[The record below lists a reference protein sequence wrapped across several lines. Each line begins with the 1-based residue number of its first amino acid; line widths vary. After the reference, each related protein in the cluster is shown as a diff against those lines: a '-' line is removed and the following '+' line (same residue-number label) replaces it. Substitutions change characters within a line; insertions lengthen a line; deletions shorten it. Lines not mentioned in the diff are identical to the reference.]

1 MERAT
6 VATDVT
12 VVGGG
17 LSGVCAAIAAARL
30 GRRVALVQNRPVLGG
45 NSSSEIRV
53 WVCSATAHG
62 TQRYARETGIMG
74 ELFLENQYVNQE
86 GNPYLWDLV
95 VLEAVRREPNIELF
109 LNTDVHHLAM
119 SDAGTIASVTGWQM
133 GSEREL
139 TFSSPVFLDCTGDG
153 LIGYL
158 AGAEHRVGREARA
171 EHGESLAPEVADA
184 YVLGS
189 TILFYTKDAGRA
201 VPFVAPSFAI
211 DVARTSIPEKRII
224 RSGDNGCAYWWIEW
238 GGELDTIHDNETIR
252 DELWGVIYG
261 IWDYIKNSGKFPDAA
276 TMTLEWVG
284 SIPGKRESRRLLG
297 DHVLT
302 QNDVLDQV
310 RFDDTVAFGG
320 WSIDMHPPQ
329 GVYAYETAS
338 SHTFSDGVYEI
349 PYRSLYSRNVGNLL
363 FAGRNLSATHVAFA
377 STRVMATC
385 AVIGEAAGTAAAL
398 CSGLGVAPRA
408 LYEHHRHDLV
418 QTLLRQD
425 ASVLGVANDD
435 PTDLA
440 RRARVRASSHL
451 PAVRLEPGGEGAA
464 NANAATLS
472 SDVATLEHDIGI
484 TLPVQRRLDTLSLL
498 VAADRDATL
507 KVSVFDVAKPQN
519 FVPNALLASASVPVA
534 AGPERWVEVP
544 LVVELEAPSFVF
556 VVVHAAD
563 GVTLRR
569 SAEPLSGVLAYAR
582 HLAVTSGDV
591 NEGHNDQPLRQW
603 NPKPLHRTPVCL
615 RTTPDERT
623 FAPESVVNGLLRPY
637 GAPNLWLSERRE
649 VDPEPWLTLSW
660 DAPQR
665 LRRVAI
671 TFNDDVHED
680 LINLHH
686 HRTPFRVIPELVKD
700 YRLDARIEG
709 AWREFASVV
718 GNRVRRRVHDVE
730 LDGVTDL
737 RLRVLATNGSAH
749 AEVVEVR
756 AYAERWG

>member
-1 MERAT
+1 MQRASI
-6 VATDVT
+6 ATDVT

-74 ELFLENQYVNQE
+74 ELFVENQFVNQE

-119 SDAGTIASVTGWQM
+119 ADAGTIASVTGWQM

-139 TFSSPVFLDCTGDG
+139 TFTSPVFLDCTGDG
-153 LIGYL
+153 LVGYL
-158 AGAEHRVGREARA
+158 AGAEYRVGREARA
-171 EHGESLAPEVADA
+171 EYDESLAPDVADTN
-184 YVLGS
+184 VLGS
-189 TILFYTKDAGRA
+189 TILFYTKDAGRP

-252 DELWGVIYG
+252 NELWGVIYG
-261 IWDYIKNSGKFPDAA
+261 IWDYIKNSGTFPDAD

-284 SIPGKRESRRLLG
+284 SIPGKRESRRLMG

-302 QNDVLDQV
+302 QHDVLDQV
-310 RFDDTVAFGG
+310 RFEDTVAFGG
-320 WSIDMHPPQ
+320 WSIDIHPPQ
-329 GVYAYETAS
+329 GVYAYQTAS
-338 SHTFSDGVYEI
+338 SHTFADGVYEI
-349 PYRSLYSRNVGNLL
+349 PYRSLYSRNVDNLL

-385 AVIGEAAGTAAAL
+385 ATLGEAAGTAAAM
-398 CSGLGVAPRA
+398 CVALGVTPRG
-408 LYEHHRHDLV
+408 LYEGHRHDLV

-435 PTDLA
+435 PADLA
-440 RRARVRASSHL
+440 RHATVSASSHL
-451 PAVRLEPGGEGAA
+451 ASVVVAPGGDAWPL
-464 NANAATLS
+464 TC
-472 SDVATLEHDIGI
+472 DVGI
-484 TLPVQRRLDTLSLL
+484 TLPVQRRLDTLSLR
-498 VAADRDATL
+498 VATERDATL
-507 KVSVFDVAKPQN
+507 TVEVFDVTKPQN
-519 FVPNALLASASVPVA
+519 FVPNERLATVAVAVA
-534 AGPERWVEVP
+534 AGAERWLDVP
-544 LVVELEAPSFVF
+544 LRLELDAPSFVF
-556 VVVHAAD
+556 VVVRAAD
-563 GVTLRR
+563 GVVLGR
-569 SAEPLSGVLAYAR
+569 SAEPLSGVLGYAR
-582 HLAVTSGDV
+582 QLAVTSGDA

-603 NPKPLHRTPVCL
+603 NPKPFHRSPPCV
-615 RTTPDERT
+615 RTAPAERS
-623 FAPESVVNGLLRPY
+623 FAPENAVNGLLRPY
-637 GAPNLWLSERRE
+637 GAPNLWLSERRD
-649 VDPEPWLTLSW
+649 VDPEPWLALTW

-665 LRRVAI
+665 IRRVAI
-671 TFNDDVHED
+671 VFNDDVHED

-700 YRLDARIEG
+700 YALEARIAG
-709 AWREFASVV
+709 TWRSVV
-718 GNRVRRRVHDVE
+718 AVADNRVRRRVHDVD

-749 AEVVEVR
+749 AEVIEVR
-756 AYAERWG
+756 AYADRPS

>member
-1 MERAT
+1 MQRVSIT
-6 VATDVT
+6 TDVT

-95 VLEAVRREPNIELF
+95 VLEAVRREPNVDLY

-119 SDAGTIASVTGWQM
+119 ADDGAIASVTGWQM

-139 TFSSPVFLDCTGDG
+139 TFTSPVFLDCTGDG

-171 EHGESLAPEVADA
+171 QHGESLAPEVGDTN
-184 YVLGS
+184 VLGS
-189 TILFYTKDAGRA
+189 TILFYTKDAGLP

-211 DVARTSIPEKRII
+211 DVTRTSIPDRRII

-238 GGELDTIHDNETIR
+238 GGELDTIHDNERIR
-252 DELWGVIYG
+252 NELWGVIYG
-261 IWDYIKNSGKFPDAA
+261 IWDYIKNSGKFPDAE

-284 SIPGKRESRRLLG
+284 AMPGKRESRRLIG

-302 QNDVLDQV
+302 QHDVLGQV
-310 RFDDTVAFGG
+310 RFEDTVAFGG
-320 WSIDMHPPQ
+320 WSIDIHPPQ
-329 GVYAYETAS
+329 GVYAYQTAS
-338 SHTFSDGVYEI
+338 SHTFADGVYEI

-385 AVIGEAAGTAAAL
+385 ATLGEAAGTAAAL
-398 CSGLGVAPRA
+398 CVAHGVTPRG
-408 LYEHHRHDLV
+408 LYERHRHDLV

-425 ASVLGVANDD
+425 ASLIGVANDD
-435 PTDLA
+435 PADLA
-440 RRARVRASSHL
+440 RSARVTASSHL
-451 PAVRLEPGGEGAA
+451 PAVALPGGGEAWPL
-464 NANAATLS
+464 TC
-472 SDVATLEHDIGI
+472 DVGV
-484 TLPVQRRLDTLSLL
+484 TLPVERTLDTLSLL
-498 VAADRDATL
+498 VGADRDTT
-507 KVSVFDVAKPQN
+507 VSVEVFDVSKPQN
-519 FVPNALLASASVPVA
+519 FVPNERLTRTTVNLE

-544 LVVELEAPSFVF
+544 LRLELAAPSFVF
-556 VVVHAAD
+556 VVVHATD

-569 SAEPLSGVLAYAR
+569 SAEPLSGVLGYAR
-582 HLAVTSGDV
+582 QLAVTSGDA

-603 NPKPLHRTPVCL
+603 NPKPFHRAPPAL
-615 RTTPDERT
+615 RTAPAERS
-623 FAPESVVNGLLRPY
+623 FAPEKAVNGLVRPY
-637 GAPNLWLSERRE
+637 GAPNLWLSARRDA
-649 VDPEPWLTLSW
+649 DPAPWLALAW

-665 LRRVAI
+665 IRRIAI
-671 TFNDDVHED
+671 TFNDDVNED

-700 YRLDARIEG
+700 YALEARIDG
-709 AWREFASVV
+709 AWRTVASVAD
-718 GNRVRRRVHDVE
+718 NRVRRRVHDVD

-749 AEVVEVR
+749 AEVIEVR
-756 AYAERWG
+756 AYAEQGG

>member
-1 MERAT
+1 MQREK

-12 VVGGG
+12 VIGGG

-74 ELFLENQYVNQE
+74 ELFVENQFVNQE

-95 VLEAVRREPNIELF
+95 VLEAVRREPNIDLY

-119 SDAGTIASVTGWQM
+119 ADAGTIATVTGWQM

-139 TFSSPVFLDCTGDG
+139 TFTSPVFLDCTGDG

-158 AGAEHRVGREARA
+158 AGAEYRVGREARD

-184 YVLGS
+184 NVLGS
-189 TILFYTKDAGRA
+189 TILFYTKDAGRP
-201 VPFVAPSFAI
+201 VPFVAPGFAI

-238 GGELDTIHDNETIR
+238 GGELDTIHDNERIR
-252 DELWGVIYG
+252 NELWGVIYG
-261 IWDYIKNSGKFPDAA
+261 IWDYIKNSGRFPDAD

-284 SIPGKRESRRLLG
+284 SMPGKRESRRLLG

-302 QNDVLDQV
+302 QHDILDQV

-320 WSIDMHPPQ
+320 WSIDIHPPQ
-329 GVYAYETAS
+329 GVYAYQTAS
-338 SHTFSDGVYEI
+338 SHTFADGVYEI
-349 PYRSLYSRNVGNLL
+349 PYRSLYSRNVDNLL

-385 AVIGEAAGTAAAL
+385 ATLGEAAGTAAAM
-398 CSGLGVAPRA
+398 CVGLDVTPRG
-408 LYEHHRHDLV
+408 LYERHRRDLV
-418 QTLLRQD
+418 QALLRQD

-435 PTDLA
+435 PADLA
-440 RRARVRASSHL
+440 RRARVGASSHL
-451 PAVRLEPGGEGAA
+451 PSVVVGPSGDAWPL
-464 NANAATLS
+464 TC
-472 SDVATLEHDIGI
+472 DVGI
-484 TLPVQRRLDTLSLL
+484 TLPVQQRLDTLSLL
-498 VAADRDATL
+498 VAADHDTTL
-507 KVSVFDVAKPQN
+507 TVETYDVSKPQN
-519 FVPNALLASASVPVA
+519 FVPNERLTTVTVEVA
-534 AGPERWVEVP
+534 AGAERWVDVP
-544 LVVELEAPSFVF
+544 LGVELEAPGFAF
-556 VVVHAAD
+556 VVIHAAD

-569 SAEPLSGVLAYAR
+569 SAEPVSGVLAYAR
-582 HLAVTSGDV
+582 QLAETSGDV

-603 NPKPLHRTPVCL
+603 NPKPFHRSPPCL
-615 RTTPDERT
+615 RTAPAERS
-623 FAPESVVNGLLRPY
+623 FAPENVVNGLLRPY
-637 GAPNLWLSERRE
+637 GAPNLWLSERRDT
-649 VDPEPWLTLSW
+649 DPEPWLALSW
-660 DAPQR
+660 NAPQR
-665 LRRVAI
+665 IRRIAI
-671 TFNDDVHED
+671 TFNDDVNED

-686 HRTPFRVIPELVKD
+686 HRTPFRVIPELVKA
-700 YRLDARIEG
+700 YELEARIGG
-709 AWREFASVV
+709 AWQAVASIAD
-718 GNRVRRRVHDVE
+718 NRVRRRVHDVD
-730 LDGVTDL
+730 LDDVTDL
-737 RLRVLATNGSAH
+737 RLRVLATNGSAY

-756 AYAERWG
+756 AYAEREG

>member
-1 MERAT
+1 MQRAS

-12 VVGGG
+12 VIGGG

-30 GRRVALVQNRPVLGG
+30 GKRVALIQNRPVLGG

-74 ELFLENQYVNQE
+74 ELFVENQYVNQE

-95 VLEAVRREPNIELF
+95 VLEAVRREPNIELY

-119 SDAGTIASVTGWQM
+119 ADAGTIASVTGWQM

-139 TFSSPVFLDCTGDG
+139 VFTSPVFLDCTGDG

-158 AGAEHRVGREARA
+158 AGAEYRVGREAHA
-171 EHGESLAPEVADA
+171 EHGESLAPEAADA
-184 YVLGS
+184 NVLGS
-189 TILFYTKDAGRA
+189 TILFYTKDAGRP

-211 DVARTSIPEKRII
+211 DIARTSIPERRII

-238 GGELDTIHDNETIR
+238 GGELDTIHDNERIR
-252 DELWGVIYG
+252 NELWGVIYG
-261 IWDYIKNSGKFPDAA
+261 IWDYIKNSGKFPDAD

-284 SIPGKRESRRLLG
+284 SIPGKRESRRLIG

-302 QNDVLDQV
+302 QHDVLGQV
-310 RFDDTVAFGG
+310 RFEDTVAFGG
-320 WSIDMHPPQ
+320 WSIDIHPPQ
-329 GVYAYETAS
+329 GVYAYQTAS
-338 SHTFSDGVYEI
+338 SHTFADGVYEI

-385 AVIGEAAGTAAAL
+385 ATLGEAAGTAAAM
-398 CSGLGVAPRA
+398 CVGLGVTPRG
-408 LYEHHRHDLV
+408 LYEEHRRELV

-435 PTDLA
+435 PADLA
-440 RRARVRASSHL
+440 RHARVSASSYL
-451 PAVRLEPGGEGAA
+451 PSATVPTGGDAWPL
-464 NANAATLS
+464 TC
-472 SDVATLEHDIGI
+472 DVGL
-484 TLPVQRRLDTLSLL
+484 TLPVQQRLDTLSLL
-498 VAADRDATL
+498 VAAERHATL
-507 KVSVFDVAKPQN
+507 TVTAYDVSKPQN
-519 FVPNALLASASVPVA
+519 FVPNAQLTAASVDVP
-534 AGPERWVEVP
+534 AGAERWVDVP
-544 LVVELEAPSFVF
+544 LGIELGAPGYAFVAIQ
-556 VVVHAAD
+556 AAD

-582 HLAVTSGDV
+582 LLAVTSGDV

-603 NPKPLHRTPVCL
+603 NPKPFHRSPLTL
-615 RTTPDERT
+615 RTAPAERS
-623 FAPESVVNGLLRPY
+623 FAPENVVNGLLRPY
-637 GAPNLWLSERRE
+637 GAPNLWLSERLD
-649 VDPEPWLTLSW
+649 VDPEPWLVLSW

-665 LRRVAI
+665 LRRIAI
-671 TFNDDVHED
+671 TFNDDVNED

-686 HRTPFRVIPELVKD
+686 HRTPFRVIPELVRD
-700 YRLDARIEG
+700 YEVEARIDG
-709 AWREFASVV
+709 AWGTVASVT

-737 RLRVLATNGSAH
+737 RLRVRATNGSAY

-756 AYAERWG
+756 AYGSRT

>member
-1 MERAT
+1 MQRAM

-12 VVGGG
+12 VIGGG

-74 ELFLENQYVNQE
+74 ELFVENQYVNQE

-95 VLEAVRREPNIELF
+95 VLEAVRREPNIDLY

-139 TFSSPVFLDCTGDG
+139 TFTSPVFLDCTGDG

-171 EHGESLAPEVADA
+171 EHEESLAPEVADA
-184 YVLGS
+184 NVLGS
-189 TILFYTKDAGRA
+189 TILFYTKDAGRP
-201 VPFVAPSFAI
+201 VPFVPPSFAI
-211 DVARTSIPEKRII
+211 DIARTSIPEKRII

-238 GGELDTIHDNETIR
+238 GGELDTIGDNERIR
-252 DELWGVIYG
+252 NELWGVIYG
-261 IWDYIKNSGKFPDAA
+261 IWDYIKNSGKFPDAE

-284 SIPGKRESRRLLG
+284 SIPGKRESRRLIG

-302 QNDVLDQV
+302 QHDVLGQV
-310 RFDDTVAFGG
+310 RFEDTVAFGG
-320 WSIDMHPPQ
+320 WSIDIHPPQ
-329 GVYAYETAS
+329 GVYAYQTAS
-338 SHTFSDGVYEI
+338 SHTFADGVYEI
-349 PYRSLYSRNVGNLL
+349 PYRSLYSRNVDNLL

-385 AVIGEAAGTAAAL
+385 ATLGEAAGTAAAM
-398 CSGLGVAPRA
+398 CVALGVTPRR
-408 LYEHHRHDLV
+408 LYEGHRHALV

-435 PTDLA
+435 PADLA
-440 RRARVRASSHL
+440 RRAQVSASSHL
-451 PAVRLEPGGEGAA
+451 PGVVLPADGDAWPL
-464 NANAATLS
+464 TC
-472 SDVATLEHDIGI
+472 DVGL

-498 VAADRDATL
+498 VAAERDATL
-507 KVSVFDVAKPQN
+507 TVTAYDVSKPQN
-519 FVPNALLASASVPVA
+519 FVPNEQLTVVSVDVA
-534 AGPERWVEVP
+534 AGAERWVDVP
-544 LVVELEAPSFVF
+544 LGITFDAPGYAF

-563 GVTLRR
+563 GVALRR
-569 SAEPLSGVLAYAR
+569 ASEPLSGVLAYAR
-582 HLAVTSGDV
+582 LLAVTSGDA

-603 NPKPLHRTPVCL
+603 NPKPFHRAPPSL
-615 RTTPDERT
+615 RTAPAERS
-623 FAPESVVNGLLRPY
+623 FAPENVLNGLVRPY
-637 GAPNLWLSERRE
+637 GAPNLWLSERLD
-649 VDPEPWLTLSW
+649 VDPEPWLALAW

-665 LRRVAI
+665 IRRIAI
-671 TFNDDVHED
+671 TFNDDVNED

-686 HRTPFRVIPELVKD
+686 HRTPFRVIPELVRD
-700 YRLDARIEG
+700 YEVEARTDG
-709 AWREFASVV
+709 AWRPVASVT

-737 RLRVLATNGSAH
+737 RLRVLATNGSAY

-756 AYAERWG
+756 AYAERPG

>member
-1 MERAT
+1 MQRAE

-12 VVGGG
+12 VIGGG

-74 ELFLENQYVNQE
+74 ELFLENQYVNPE

-119 SDAGTIASVTGWQM
+119 ADDGTIASVTGWQM

-139 TFSSPVFLDCTGDG
+139 TFTSPVFLDCTGDG

-171 EHGESLAPEVADA
+171 QHGESLAPEIGDMK
-184 YVLGS
+184 VLGS
-189 TILFYTKDAGRA
+189 TILFYTKDAGRP
-201 VPFVAPSFAI
+201 VPFVPPSFAI
-211 DVARTSIPEKRII
+211 DITRTSIPERRII

-238 GGELDTIHDNETIR
+238 GGELDTIHDNERIR
-252 DELWGVIYG
+252 DELWAVIYG
-261 IWDYIKNSGKFPDAA
+261 IWDYIKNSGRFPDAD

-284 SIPGKRESRRLLG
+284 SMPGKRESRRLIG

-302 QNDVLDQV
+302 QHDILGQA
-310 RFDDTVAFGG
+310 RFEDTVAFGG
-320 WSIDMHPPQ
+320 WSIDIHPPQ
-329 GVYAYETAS
+329 GVYAYQTAS
-338 SHTFSDGVYEI
+338 SHTFADGVYEI

-385 AVIGEAAGTAAAL
+385 ATLGEAAGTSAAL
-398 CSGLGVAPRA
+398 CVAHGVSPRGLFD
-408 LYEHHRHDLV
+408 HHRHDLV

-425 ASVLGVANDD
+425 ASVIGVANAD
-435 PTDLA
+435 PADLA
-440 RRARVRASSHL
+440 RAARVSASSHL
-451 PAVRLEPGGEGAA
+451 PAAA
-464 NANAATLS
+464 LTRAGDAWPLTC
-472 SDVATLEHDIGI
+472 DVGV
-484 TLPVQRRLDTLSLL
+484 TLPVQHRLDTLSLL
-498 VAADRDATL
+498 VGADRDTPL
-507 KVSVFDVAKPQN
+507 TVDVFDVSKPQN
-519 FVPNALLASASVPVA
+519 FVPHERLTSATVRVA
-534 AGPERWVEVP
+534 AGAERWLDVP
-544 LVVELEAPSFVF
+544 LHLELAAPSFVF
-556 VVVHAAD
+556 VVIRAAG

-569 SAEPLSGVLAYAR
+569 STEPLSGVLGYAR
-582 HLAVTSGDV
+582 QLAVTSGDA

-603 NPKPLHRTPVCL
+603 NPKPFHRAPPCL
-615 RTTPDERT
+615 RTAPDERS
-623 FAPESVVNGLLRPY
+623 FAPENVVNGLVRPY
-637 GAPNLWLSERRE
+637 GAPNLWLSRRRE
-649 VDPEPWLTLSW
+649 IVPAPGLVLSG

-665 LRRVAI
+665 LRRIAI
-671 TFNDDVHED
+671 TFHDDVNED

-686 HRTPFRVIPELVKD
+686 HRTPFRVIPELVKA
-700 YRLDARIEG
+700 YELEARVGG
-709 AWREFASVV
+709 AWRTVASVSD
-718 GNRVRRRVHDVE
+718 NRVRRRWHDVD

-737 RLRVLATNGSAH
+737 RLRVRETNGSAY

-756 AYAERWG
+756 AYAERRG

>member
-1 MERAT
+1 MQRAM

-12 VVGGG
+12 VIGGG

-74 ELFLENQYVNQE
+74 ELFVENQYVNQE

-95 VLEAVRREPNIELF
+95 VLEAVRREPNIDLY

-119 SDAGTIASVTGWQM
+119 ADAGTIASVTGWQM

-139 TFSSPVFLDCTGDG
+139 TFTSPVFLDCTGDG

-158 AGAEHRVGREARA
+158 AGADYRVGREARA
-171 EHGESLAPEVADA
+171 EHDESLAPEVADA
-184 YVLGS
+184 NVLGS
-189 TILFYTKDAGRA
+189 TILFYTKDAGRP

-211 DVARTSIPEKRII
+211 DIARTSIPEKRII

-238 GGELDTIHDNETIR
+238 GGELDTIHDNERIR
-252 DELWGVIYG
+252 NELWGVIYG
-261 IWDYIKNSGKFPDAA
+261 IWDYIKNSGKFPDAD

-284 SIPGKRESRRLLG
+284 SIPGKRESRRLMG

-302 QNDVLDQV
+302 QHDVLGQV
-310 RFDDTVAFGG
+310 RFEDTVAFGG
-320 WSIDMHPPQ
+320 WSIDIHPPQ
-329 GVYAYETAS
+329 GVYSYQTAS
-338 SHTFSDGVYEI
+338 SHTFADGVYEI

-385 AVIGEAAGTAAAL
+385 ATLGEAAGTAAAM
-398 CSGLGVAPRA
+398 CVGLGVTPRG
-408 LYEHHRHDLV
+408 LYEGHRRELV

-435 PTDLA
+435 PSDLA
-440 RRARVRASSHL
+440 RRARVSASSHL
-451 PAVRLEPGGEGAA
+451 PAANVPAGGDLWPL
-464 NANAATLS
+464 TC
-472 SDVATLEHDIGI
+472 DVGL
-484 TLPVQRRLDTLSLL
+484 TLPVQRRLDALSLL
-498 VAADRDATL
+498 VAADRDTTL
-507 KVSVFDVAKPQN
+507 NVTAYDVSKPQN
-519 FVPNALLASASVPVA
+519 FVPNEQLTAVAVDVA
-534 AGPERWVEVP
+534 AGVERWVEVP
-544 LVVELEAPSFVF
+544 LGVEFDAPGYAF
-556 VVVHAAD
+556 VVVHAAE
-563 GVTLRR
+563 GVVLRR
-569 SAEPLSGVLAYAR
+569 GAEPLSGVLAYAR
-582 HLAVTSGDV
+582 QLAVTSGDV

-603 NPKPLHRTPVCL
+603 NPKPFHRSPPSL
-615 RTTPDERT
+615 RTAPAERS
-623 FAPESVVNGLLRPY
+623 FAPENVVNGLLRPY
-637 GAPNLWLSERRE
+637 GAPNLWLSERLDADR
-649 VDPEPWLTLSW
+649 EPWLTLTW

-665 LRRVAI
+665 LRRIAI

-686 HRTPFRVIPELVKD
+686 HRTPFRVIPELVRD
-700 YRLDARIEG
+700 YEVEARVGG
-709 AWREFASVV
+709 AWRTVASVT
-718 GNRVRRRVHDVE
+718 GNRKRRRVHDVD

-737 RLRVLATNGSAH
+737 RLRISATNGSAY

-756 AYAERWG
+756 AYGEREVGSASS